1 MRFTAPQLIELTK
14 LKKKYLQELNKTVKT
29 MYTAYG
35 AAIHTANG
43 VEIAIVMY
51 GAVLVFKS
59 GWKAYK
65 RIFNILPS
73 L

>member
-1 MRFTAPQLIELTK
+1 
-14 LKKKYLQELNKTVKT
+14 

-59 GWKAYK
+59 EGKAYK
-65 RIFNILPS
+65 RIFNTLPS